1 MNFSNC
7 SFVTPPCSDPFS
19 ALAVS
24 LNNSATLPK
33 HAHKKKKEIFVL
45 FREKGPLSVLS
56 VRTAHSV
63 LHQPA
68 QPASSNRKHRKN
80 AFADDRLSSRSDRG
94 YQRKRKKNKTKNEY
108 RASKEYNHR
117 GRAVVGDSRVDW
129 RPQVDGHIND
139 FLREAR
145 GNAKP
150 VFLCIS
156 LSSAISPSLI
166 SSLSLARTSL
176 SLPTVLPRVQSYIYS
191 AGEASPHPTT
201 LRLRGST
208 IVSVRETTRDRARLR
223 AGRGGGEKKKQLS
236 TKRKEERKTKAS
248 RNANRVRIS

>member
-1 MNFSNC
+1 MLHYQN
-7 SFVTPPCSDPFS
+7 TP
-19 ALAVS
+19 
-24 LNNSATLPK
+24 T
-33 HAHKKKKEIFVL
+33 
-45 FREKGPLSVLS
+45 
-56 VRTAHSV
+56 
-63 LHQPA
+63 
-68 QPASSNRKHRKN
+68 
-80 AFADDRLSSRSDRG
+80 
-94 YQRKRKKNKTKNEY
+94 KRKKKSSFYFEKRDHFQFSAYALHTAYYTNQPNQPPQTESIARTPLRTTDFLRVATAVIKEKGKKKQKKNEY

-201 LRLRGST
+201 IRLRGST

-223 AGRGGGEKKKQLS
+223 AGRGGGEEET
-236 TKRKEERKTKAS
+236 TKHKEKGRKENES
-248 RNANRVRIS
+248 QP